1 MSRLTESEQG
11 SERQSERR
19 RLPEK
24 KEQDPGVVTQEA
36 MQQVELLA
44 TFGDASAERMATE
57 HGEPAVDP
65 EVSVA
70 LAEVKLEGAQAL
82 LKFVTQKF
90 TDVAKGTSD
99 ALEKTKQWALKQV
112 AEIQENMNA
121 IRVTN
126 LCSKLDTF
134 QGGTPELV
142 EFLIAKTS
150 GTSMDPARESSDYS
164 PVGWDFILAV
174 KKLPPT
180 EEGFTSL
187 LDYWRSI
194 PRETSFAKQLAQQ
207 IIKLY
212 VKGQTFSE
220 LKHPALFVS
229 TDAIERAPDLYV
241 AGDGMFGSTDIP
253 KEKAR
258 AIFEKFGEHNAD
270 AGRARF
276 SPEHFEPDDFDAVR
290 KTLFEAYLAYNK
302 ANILVHIDKFKDEL
316 GSMEEAARDELLDK
330 AIDEARD
337 LGLYDFRDYITE
349 PFLKERH
356 FRKIT
361 DKITAEGYYTK
372 EEILGTL
379 WGDMGQ
385 LAYLKAD
392 VANALELP
400 KEEQDRM
407 MTNLMETNPGW
418 LLQHA
423 NEIGM
428 TDYQKQVIHEVVR
441 ERARQMGMED
451 LKHNLSWVS
460 EKDRQFALDQFERLA
475 KIDVQK
481 AKGFFFHTYHK
492 DLYENFPEE
501 AYEKEN
507 TWNPYPVDRMYDLLA
522 VRESSVL
529 WEIYSQIIED
539 FSADAIKDFASRV
552 HTLGSENA
560 QAFFAARKEEWNA
573 HPENRWAIMEE
584 FLVEE
589 QELVRLAEDKVVAQ
603 VLELDEAPDGTVA
616 VELKIPSL
624 RYNPS
629 WYDERRIPSYEY
641 SDDDSDYS
649 LPSELATIENLPKHT
664 PQDVRAL
671 FRAMT
676 AGNRESMRVLVER
689 MVGLGEVPPE
699 KFEFIA
705 SALEDVAKLWGI
717 GAVSE
722 ELQAQREKLKRVE
735 KLVPLPASA
744 DRIMIR
750 NHLLQ
755 KDRPIPSFTDTLRMG
770 YLTEVALAYA
780 VQLSRKKDSSQMLV
794 VEQMVKVETTARSMY
809 KNVVEKGVP
818 VFRDFIVWV
827 NEEHKKA
834 GASYPGEFYV
844 GRDTQMTLHTAANA
858 IRWGKMDGTKR
869 RSLTVHVDVSRPLL
883 NRRSET
889 VTFTETMKAWLIQ
902 EGVTENMLGIDGG
915 YSGSSP
921 TGVFDVLG
929 GKLSRTELDKRI
941 RLVEAYDYNARRFNP
956 RKAYDGIVSWM
967 ETLPKF
973 SERSQNLRKNA
984 FGKYYV
990 VSDRRSPSERAL
1002 AWTVQQA
1009 TWRELINYDL
1019 VAHKDDTLTEFPL
1032 LGEDTEEVPDEP
1044 VQLLET
1050 DTGSVNDT
1058 DYYDTDD
1065 YDTFSYDY

>member
-1 MSRLTESEQG
+1 MSRPTESEQG
-11 SERQSERR
+11 SERQFEHRR
-19 RLPEK
+19 SPEK
-24 KEQDPGVVTQEA
+24 KEQDPGVVTREA

-44 TFGDASAERMATE
+44 AFGDASAERMATE

-65 EVSVA
+65 EVSIA
-70 LAEVKLEGAQAL
+70 LAEVKLEGTQAL

-90 TDVAKGTSD
+90 TDVARGTD
-99 ALEKTKQWALKQV
+99 DTLEKARQWVLKKTSEIVGEIDQV
-112 AEIQENMNA
+112 
-121 IRVTN
+121 R
-126 LCSKLDTF
+126 LSYLYSKLDSFKGT
-134 QGGTPELV
+134 TPELV
-142 EFLIAKTS
+142 DYFVSKTK
-150 GTSMDPARESSDYS
+150 GTSIDPARESTDYS
-164 PVGWDFILAV
+164 QVGWGFMRALEER
-174 KKLPPT
+174 PPT

-241 AGDGMFGSTDIP
+241 AGGGMLGFSDVP

-258 AIFEKFGEHNAD
+258 AIFEKFGEHNAE

-276 SPEHFEPDDFDAVR
+276 VPEHFEPDDFDAVR
-290 KTLFEAYLAYNK
+290 KTLFEAYLTHNK
-302 ANILVHIDKFKDEL
+302 PNILTHIEKFKAEL
-316 GSMEEAARDELLDK
+316 GDMEEAARDELLDK

-349 PFLKERH
+349 PFLKEHH
-356 FRKIT
+356 FRKII
-361 DKITAEGYYTK
+361 DKITTDDYYSK

-460 EKDRQFALDQFERLA
+460 DKDRQFALDQFERLA

-481 AKGFFFHTYHK
+481 AKGFFFYTYHK
-492 DLYENFPEE
+492 DLYDNLPEE
-501 AYEKEN
+501 AYTKEN

-529 WEIYSQIIED
+529 WETYSQIIED

-560 QAFFAARKEEWNA
+560 QAFFVARKEEWNA

-589 QELVRLAEDKVVAQ
+589 QELVRLAEEKVATE

-616 VELKIPSL
+616 VELSIPSL
-624 RYNPS
+624 RYDAS
-629 WYDERRIPSYEY
+629 WYDETRIPSYPY
-641 SDDDSDYS
+641 PDDDKDYS
-649 LPSELATIENLPKHT
+649 LPSELATIENLPKHA

-671 FRAMT
+671 FRAMA
-676 AGNRESMRVLVER
+676 AGNKERMRVLVER

-705 SALEDVAKLWGI
+705 SALEDVAKLWGSGEV
-717 GAVSE
+717 GA
-722 ELQAQREKLKRVE
+722 ELQAQREKLKHVE
-735 KLVPLPASA
+735 KLIPLPASA
-744 DRIMIR
+744 DRLTIR
-750 NHLLQ
+750 NHLMQ
-755 KDRPIPSFTDTLRMG
+755 KDRAIPSFSDSLRMG

-780 VQLSRKKDSSQMLV
+780 VQLSRKKDSSQLSV

-844 GRDTQMTLHTAANA
+844 GRDTQMTLHTAANS

-869 RSLTVHVDVSRPLL
+869 RSMTVHVDVSRPLL
-883 NRRSET
+883 DKRDDSVE
-889 VTFTETMKAWLIQ
+889 FQETMKAWLKQ
-902 EGVTENMLGIDGG
+902 EGVTEKMLGIDGG

-921 TGVFDVLG
+921 TGVFNALG
-929 GKLSRTELDKRI
+929 GNLSTSELNQRI
-941 RLVEAYDYNARRFNP
+941 RLVETHYNNERRFNP
-956 RKAYDGIVSWM
+956 RKVYTGLVAWM

-973 SERSQNLRKNA
+973 SERSQDLQKNA

-1019 VAHKDDTLTEFPL
+1019 VAHKDDVIAEFPL
-1032 LGEDTEEVPDEP
+1032 LGEETEEVPDDFQAHEP
-1044 VQLLET
+1044 V
-1050 DTGSVNDT
+1050 
-1058 DYYDTDD
+1058 YDPPEAEPTYDGYDD
-1065 YDTFSYDY
+1065 AW